1 MLSLST
7 HTTGEISIVTD
18 EILTVTNQDIGEG
31 WYQGSN
37 SKGEVGLFPAGYV
50 QEIPE
55 TSSRP
60 TSGTFQ
66 SPASQFN
73 NQQQFAAQQGI
84 FATQTSYTA
93 SNVDQTGTTPTAEYY
108 DDNWD
113 DDEWS
118 VFVLCHLGKG
128 QSCGHHF

>member
-1 MLSLST
+1 MPRSLLP
-7 HTTGEISIVTD
+7 HTTGEISIVTN

-50 QEIPE
+50 EEIPE
-55 TSSRP
+55 TASRP

-66 SPASQFN
+66 SPTNQFN

-84 FATQTSYTA
+84 FATQTSYSA
-93 SNVDQTGTTPTAEYY
+93 PNADQSATTTAEYY

-118 VFVLCHLGKG
+118 VIALCL
-128 QSCGHHF
+128 F